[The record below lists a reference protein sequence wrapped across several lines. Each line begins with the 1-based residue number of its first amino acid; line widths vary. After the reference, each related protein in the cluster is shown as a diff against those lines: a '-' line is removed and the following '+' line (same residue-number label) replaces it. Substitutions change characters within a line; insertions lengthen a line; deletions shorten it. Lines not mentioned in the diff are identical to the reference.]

1 MSSQKKSNKENVDLK
16 QYDIR
21 LNCNSSR
28 DAVSKIEYT
37 HSSDESVIDHVCHS
51 PELSLKKI
59 AFKNN
64 MIIIIIII
72 NKYIPEI
79 E

>member
-37 HSSDESVIDHVCHS
+37 HSSDESVIDYVCQS
-51 PELSLKKI
+51 PKLSLKKI
-59 AFKNN
+59 AYKNCEQKLIKN
-64 MIIIIIII
+64 QTRMSKI
-72 NKYIPEI
+72 
-79 E
+79 

>member
-16 QYDIR
+16 QYEIR

-59 AFKNN
+59 AFKNCEQKLIKN
-64 MIIIIIII
+64 QTRISKI
-72 NKYIPEI
+72 
-79 E
+79 